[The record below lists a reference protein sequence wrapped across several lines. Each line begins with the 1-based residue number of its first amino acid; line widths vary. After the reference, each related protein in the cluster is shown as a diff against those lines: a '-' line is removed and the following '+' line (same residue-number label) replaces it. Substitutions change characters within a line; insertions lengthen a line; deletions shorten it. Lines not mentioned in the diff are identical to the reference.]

1 MMDEMVGGLLRGLE
15 DRNLSGVVDLLI
27 VSDHG
32 EWRMILA
39 EAKG

>member
-15 DRNLSGVVDLLI
+15 DRNLSEVVDLLI